1 MLDLAKV
8 GAADFSNRVGDKFR
22 LKAADNL
29 SFDLELM
36 EVHDTGR
43 KSSTRT
49 QSPFSLLF
57 KGPRENLLVQQM
69 YRIENG
75 TLGAMDLFLVPV
87 RQDQNG
93 YYYEAVFN

>member
-1 MLDLAKV
+1 MLDLANV
-8 GAADFSNRVGDKFR
+8 GAADFSPRVGDKFR
-22 LKAADNL
+22 LTAPDL
-29 SFDLELM
+29 SYDLELM

-57 KGPRENLLVQQM
+57 RGSRENLLGQQM

-75 TLGAMDLFLVPV
+75 TLGEMDLFLVPV
-87 RQDQNG
+87 REDQNG